1 MSRIGKIPITI
12 PQGVKVEV
20 ADQVVRVEGVKGKL
34 AQEFLPN
41 IEIRVDGQTCV
52 VTRVNDS
59 KLSRSLHG
67 LYRNLL
73 SNMIVGV
80 SSGFTNALLI
90 NGVGYR
96 AEVSGNTLTLNLGYS
111 NPIQYPIPEGI
122 SIEVEGNNRIVVS
135 GSDKQQLGQVC
146 AEIRSFRPPEP
157 YKGKGIRYEKEMVR
171 RKVGKTGVV

>member
-80 SSGFTNALLI
+80 SSGFTNASASTSVPVFKCVSKISLI
-90 NGVGYR
+90 W
-96 AEVSGNTLTLNLGYS
+96 L
-111 NPIQYPIPEGI
+111 
-122 SIEVEGNNRIVVS
+122 
-135 GSDKQQLGQVC
+135 
-146 AEIRSFRPPEP
+146 
-157 YKGKGIRYEKEMVR
+157 
-171 RKVGKTGVV
+171 